1 MHLKYSNRLAFHLS
15 LTMKLSADSVGTSM
29 CRRRWFLGSIS
40 AFGFLLLIVMWLIEE
55 INDIP
60 SLYLFQLLIRVTCLV
75 TTFEICGSDIL
86 TCIALT
92 LFRPFNKCKLFFAG
106 ILEYEWW
113 KKMCSISPASHS
125 RTFPLH
131 QNSHRYNDTVMYSP
145 FYGKGENCY
154 STSYQQGVKKDVIL
168 PYSLSLSYKEIHPSS
183 LKWFHPI
190 GRGKGAG
197 EKTYW
202 ISPFVIS
209 NS

>member
-1 MHLKYSNRLAFHLS
+1 
-15 LTMKLSADSVGTSM
+15 
-29 CRRRWFLGSIS
+29 
-40 AFGFLLLIVMWLIEE
+40 MWLIEE
-55 INDIP
+55 INNIP
-60 SLYLFQLLIRVTCLV
+60 SLYIFQLLICMTCLV
-75 TTFEICGSDIL
+75 TTFEIYSL
-86 TCIALT
+86 NRLLCIALT
-92 LFRPFNKCKLFFAG
+92 LFSPFNKWRLFFAG
-106 ILEYEWW
+106 NLECEWW

-125 RTFPLH
+125 RTYPLH
-131 QNSHRYNDTVMYSP
+131 QNSHRHNDTVMYSP

-154 STSYQQGVKKDVIL
+154 STSYQQGVKKDFIL

-190 GRGKGAG
+190 GRSKGAG